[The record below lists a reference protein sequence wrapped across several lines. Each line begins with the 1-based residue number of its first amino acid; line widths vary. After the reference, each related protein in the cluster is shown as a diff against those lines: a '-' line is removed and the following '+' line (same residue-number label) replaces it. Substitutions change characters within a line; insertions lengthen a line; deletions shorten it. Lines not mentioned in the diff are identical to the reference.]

1 MKGCKNFMLIENNN
15 IYIYGSAWNDV
26 FLYAGRRFFTNS
38 TDTADNSV
46 LIGGIVGAA
55 GVLSTI
61 TLVLTVS
68 VVLVRRAKT
77 KAPTTHP
84 RQQQGEK
91 PTQEE
96 IHITNTHIPVENN
109 QCYGTSLYSDQ
120 LYVTPS
126 VEGEHN
132 TSYYNTSPQ
141 LMAED
146 HDYDDIVWTFIVH
159 HNNLYTSNEKI

>member
-1 MKGCKNFMLIENNN
+1 MIIQYVQHHEGVLTRSKESKKFHAYMEVHEMMSF
-15 IYIYGSAWNDV
+15 YMH
-26 FLYAGRRFFTNS
+26 AGRRFFTNS
-38 TDTADNSV
+38 TGTADNSV

-77 KAPTTHP
+77 KASTTHP
-84 RQQQGEK
+84 RQQQGEN

-109 QCYGTSLYSDQ
+109 QCYGTSPYSDA
-120 LYVTPS
+120 TPS

-132 TSYYNTSPQ
+132 TSYSPQ

-146 HDYDDIVWTFIVH
+146 HDYDDIV
-159 HNNLYTSNEKI
+159 